1 MKCED
6 KIGEYCRQ
14 AITYRKYAKYR
25 RCNKCCI
32 ECLEPC
38 GNICPIAIEINE
50 KKAYE

>member
-6 KIGEYCRQ
+6 KIEEYCRQ
-14 AITYRKYAKYR
+14 AISYRKYAKYR